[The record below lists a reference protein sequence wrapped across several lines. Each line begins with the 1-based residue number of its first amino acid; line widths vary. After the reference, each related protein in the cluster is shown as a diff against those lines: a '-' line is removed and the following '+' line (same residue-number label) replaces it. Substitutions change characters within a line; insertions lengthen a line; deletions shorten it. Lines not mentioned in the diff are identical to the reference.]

1 MNSELIESLNAI
13 HTPEVS
19 LDPEEVWRCLGPA
32 GSARESLHEEVV
44 RSAEEA
50 ESISVPKAISSALQ
64 VESAGRGVVR
74 FDNGMAIEGKMLP
87 HIFEGADGAL
97 FMIATAGPSVEARAN
112 EYFAEDEPVSGIV
125 LDAAG
130 TAIAIN
136 AFEQTLAQLT
146 WNLQQ
151 RDIKVGPA
159 ISPGTETWSM
169 EGQRVMFE
177 VLPTDEIGVTLL
189 ESLMMSPQK
198 SQSKIIPFGR
208 ELHLVNDPNSAPC
221 RTCRAK
227 RCPMRIEEY
236 AGELGD

>member
-1 MNSELIESLNAI
+1 MNSELIEILNST
-13 HTPEVS
+13 HSPEVS

-32 GSARESLHEEVV
+32 GSARDSLQEEVV

-50 ESISVPKAISSALQ
+50 ASVSVPMAVSCALQ
-64 VESAGRGVVR
+64 VESAGRGAVR
-74 FDNGMAIEGKMLP
+74 FDNGSAVEGKMLP
-87 HIFEGADGAL
+87 HIFEGADGAV
-97 FMIATAGPSVEARAN
+97 FMIATAGSGVEARAN
-112 EYFAEDEPVSGIV
+112 EYFAEGEHVAGIV

-146 WNLQQ
+146 WELQQ
-151 RDIKVGPA
+151 REIKVGPA

-169 EGQRVMFE
+169 EGQRTMFD
-177 VLPTDEIGVTLL
+177 VLPTAEIGVTLL
-189 ESLMMSPQK
+189 DSLMMSPQK

-208 ELHLVNDPNSAPC
+208 ELHLVNDPDSAPC

-236 AGELGD
+236 AGQIGE